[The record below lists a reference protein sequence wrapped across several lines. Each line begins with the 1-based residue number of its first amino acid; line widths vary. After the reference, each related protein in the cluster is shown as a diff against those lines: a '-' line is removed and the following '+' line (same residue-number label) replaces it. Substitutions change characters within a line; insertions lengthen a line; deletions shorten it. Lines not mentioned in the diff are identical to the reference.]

1 MPQTFKMIR
10 KNIFSIL
17 VALLLLYLS
26 LTNTEK
32 FQQIPLINFTF
43 FDKIVH
49 FGMYFFLMSVVIFE
63 NRENIKDYRHLFL
76 LSLIPLFYG
85 ILMEILQLT
94 LTVSR
99 SGSFYDALADAAGI
113 LVSVFIWLLI
123 KPVRKDSVR

>member
-1 MPQTFKMIR
+1 MIR

-85 ILMEILQLT
+85 ILMEILQMT